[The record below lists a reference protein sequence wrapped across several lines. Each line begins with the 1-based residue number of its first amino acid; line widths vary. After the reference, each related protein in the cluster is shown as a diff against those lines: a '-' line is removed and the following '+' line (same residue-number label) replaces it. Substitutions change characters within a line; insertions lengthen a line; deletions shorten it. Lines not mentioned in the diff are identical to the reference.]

1 MPESA
6 TPILTFV
13 RRVQRLRPVGVPLL
27 VHCSAGV
34 GRSGAFV
41 TLDSM
46 LQKMDAEQVID
57 VYNFVSRIR
66 SKRGRMVQ
74 TAVSVV
80 VVTPGASTVCVRLIA
95 LLFRVS
101 TFSFTMHWKRQQLV
115 DEQRFFCP
123 T

>member
-13 RRVQRLRPVGVPLL
+13 RHVQRLRPVGVPLL

-80 VVTPGASTVCVRLIA
+80 VAPGASTICVRLTA